1 MSQFF
6 MDGEGDVWRLTGRG
20 SGPDAVLVCDEPQ
33 APGDQGEGEPEV
45 PWTVATVTAW
55 FGPLTETGAV
65 LSMRDQVE
73 AEDGFYQWRRRSA

>member
-1 MSQFF
+1 MTAFF
-6 MDGEGDVWRLTGRG
+6 MDRAGDVWRSTGRG
-20 SGPDAVLVCDEPQ
+20 MGGDEVLVCDEPLD
-33 APGDQGEGEPEV
+33 PGDQGEGEPEV

-73 AEDGFYQWRRRSA
+73 AEDGFQGWRRRSA